1 MADLAPLA
9 QSLKDNEAFQAALD
23 GMRSDALESLARAIA
38 TDANKIRDL
47 QARIRVVD
55 ELRGNLEDFIRQG
68 QPKQK
73 PGIV

>member
-1 MADLAPLA
+1 MADLASLA
-9 QSLKDNEAFQAALD
+9 QSIKDNEAFQAALD

-38 TDANKIRDL
+38 TDADKIRDL